1 MSLFNKAIKGFF
13 YICIQ
18 LWLIVQVY
26 LLGVLTTGCILS
38 IAMAIL
44 SAVNFIPA
52 ILIYR
57 FWLVLLVG
65 SIPLGIVYYC
75 IVIFDFI
82 TRYTNWK
89 KREKE
94 SK

>member
-1 MSLFNKAIKGFF
+1 MRLFNKAIKGFF
-13 YICIQ
+13 YVLIQ

-38 IAMAIL
+38 VAMAIL

-75 IVIFDFI
+75 IVIFDFF

-89 KREKE
+89 NRKKE

>member
-1 MSLFNKAIKGFF
+1 MRLFNKAIKGFL

-26 LLGVLTTGCILS
+26 LLGILTTGCILS
-38 IAMAIL
+38 VAMAIL
-44 SAVNFIPA
+44 SAVNIIPA

-75 IVIFDFI
+75 IVIFDFL

-89 KREKE
+89 KNKKE